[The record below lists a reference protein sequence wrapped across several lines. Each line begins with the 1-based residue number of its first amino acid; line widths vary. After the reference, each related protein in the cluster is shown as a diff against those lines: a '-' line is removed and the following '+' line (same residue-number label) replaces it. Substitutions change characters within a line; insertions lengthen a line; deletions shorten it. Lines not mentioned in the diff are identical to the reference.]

1 MIILKGDCGKS
12 RVVENLMN
20 TTNSICFMY
29 DDFPSTFSTISL
41 DCREYSLN
49 DFLECIS
56 NALEK
61 AAINDEH
68 YDYLLIY
75 TNQDEGSLQSIINW
89 LKLSEYKDNIPC
101 RDIILA
107 CK

>member
-29 DDFPSTFSTISL
+29 NDFPSTFSAISL
-41 DCREYSLN
+41 DCREYSLS

-56 NALEK
+56 STLEK
-61 AAINDEH
+61 TAVGDER

-75 TNQDEGSLQSIINW
+75 TNQDEENLQVIINW
-89 LKLSEYKDNIPC
+89 LKLNEDKGNIPC
-101 RDIILA
+101 RDIILT

>member
-1 MIILKGDCGKS
+1 MLILKGDCGKS
-12 RVVENLMN
+12 RVVEILMN

-29 DDFPSTFSTISL
+29 NDFPFIFNAMSL

-49 DFLECIS
+49 DFLKCIS
-56 NALEK
+56 DMLREAVV
-61 AAINDEH
+61 NDEH

-75 TNQDEGSLQSIINW
+75 TNQDERNLQGIINW
-89 LKLSEYKDNIPC
+89 LNEYRWNIPC
-101 RDIILA
+101 RDIILT

>member
-1 MIILKGDCGKS
+1 MIILKGECGKS
-12 RVVENLMN
+12 RVIENLMN

-29 DDFPSTFSTISL
+29 DNFPSTFSTISL

-56 NALEK
+56 NTLEK
-61 AAINDEH
+61 AAIDDEH

-75 TNQDEGSLQSIINW
+75 TNQDEENLQVIINW
-89 LKLSEYKDNIPC
+89 LKLNEYKDNIPC